1 MALLHFERGDSQ
13 APIGHAFLYFAPRG
27 ADHILATYIVVPP
40 VPIDLGKYVP
50 PLIASSLAASGL
62 LAETSFFPVPPAP
75 EEFDLATLRRLA
87 ELRGDDILLGG
98 DARTVDL
105 TSLIARVAEIGS
117 AYAQAYQ
124 DVLAQAVEEQAVVA
138 PTGQV
143 DALLYSLL
151 SEGERLQELARRIGT
166 LRYAVENS
174 DIALAAETR
183 AEMSAI
189 SAYLPDEY
197 RTAELI
203 EAAGRMGPVGA
214 RLAQLYIERAYHV
227 LGDEPD
233 AVAAMDDEIASLHRQ
248 ARGQ

>member
-1 MALLHFERGDSQ
+1 MALLHFERGNVQ
-13 APIGHAFLYFAPRG
+13 APIGHAFLYFVSRG
-27 ADHILATYIVVPP
+27 ADRVLATYIVVPP

-87 ELRGDDILLGG
+87 ELRGDDVLLGG
-98 DARTVDL
+98 EARIVDL
-105 TSLIARVAEIGS
+105 TSLIARVAEIGN

-124 DVLAQAVEEQAVVA
+124 DVLAQATEERAETA
-138 PTGQV
+138 TTGHV

-166 LRYAVENS
+166 LRYAVESS
-174 DIALAAETR
+174 DSALATETR
-183 AEMSAI
+183 AEMTAI

-197 RTAELI
+197 RAAELI

-227 LGDEPD
+227 LSAEQDEI
-233 AVAAMDDEIASLHRQ
+233 AAIDDEIASLLRQ